1 MVFSRLLL
9 LRGFPLLQLEEV
21 VGVGL
26 VHDSVHSLAV
36 IANAFQVGP
45 FTNKRLS

>member
-1 MVFSRLLL
+1 MVLSALL

-26 VHDSVHSLAV
+26 VHDPVHPSTVVTNPL
-36 IANAFQVGP
+36 QVAA
-45 FTNKRLS
+45 FTNK

>member
-1 MVFSRLLL
+1 MVLSALLL

-26 VHDSVHSLAV
+26 VHDPVHPSTVVTNPL
-36 IANAFQVGP
+36 QVAA
-45 FTNKRLS
+45 FTNK